1 MLHRFLAPCAVAA
14 MAVSAQ
20 AQTTV
25 PFAYAWSFQGPTA
38 PYFLA
43 DDNGYFEKAGIDLVM
58 ERGRGSVE
66 NVARVA
72 TGAYPLGIADIN
84 ALVSFLDRNPDAPV
98 TGVMMFLDRPAYAVL
113 GRKSLGVSSPSDLE
127 GITLGAP
134 PSDAAWAQFPAFAL
148 ANDIDLDAITV
159 EPVGF
164 PMREVMLA
172 EGKVDAVTG
181 FSTSSYFNLL
191 GLGVP
196 AEDISLMLMSDHGLD
211 LYGNAIIVNTNFAE
225 ENPEIV
231 RGFVAALAQGVTDA
245 IQDPEAAVAAVQ
257 RHNPAMN
264 PDLEFDRLQMMLTN
278 SVLTDFNLENGFGT
292 IDPVRFEEALTHL
305 SASQDFVSDLNLSAY
320 FTDAYL
326 PEGGFALK

>member
-1 MLHRFLAPCAVAA
+1 MLDRLLAPCAVVA

-38 PYFLA
+38 PYFVA
-43 DDNGYFEKAGIDLVM
+43 EENGYFKEAGINLDM
-58 ERGRGSVE
+58 HRGTGSVE

-72 TGAYPLGIADIN
+72 SGAYPLGFADIN
-84 ALVSFLDRNPDAPV
+84 ALVTFLDRNPDAPV
-98 TGVMMFLDRPAYAVL
+98 TGVMMFFDRPAYAVI
-113 GRKSLGVSSPSDLE
+113 GRKSLGVTDPSDLE

-134 PSDAAWAQFPAFAL
+134 PGDAAWAQFPAFAL
-148 ANDIDLDAITV
+148 ANDIDLDKINV

-164 PMREVMLA
+164 PIREVMLA

-196 AEDISLMLMSDHGLD
+196 AEDISVMHMSDHGLE
-211 LYGNAIIVNTNFAE
+211 LYGNAIIVNTDFAQA
-225 ENPEIV
+225 NPEIV
-231 RGFVAALAQGVTDA
+231 RGFLDALAQGVKDT
-245 IQDPEAAVAAVQ
+245 IQDPVAAIETVQ
-257 RHNPAMN
+257 RHSPALD
-264 PDLEFDRLQMMLTN
+264 PDLELERLQMMLT
-278 SVLTDFNLENGFGT
+278 SFVLTDFTRENGFGT
-292 IDPVRFEEALTHL
+292 IDPERFAQAIEQLRTN
-305 SASQDFVSDLNLSAY
+305 QDFASDPNLAAY